1 MAAVRRHAGRKTA
14 FVAAGVIGAGL
25 AISALAWIALKPPAD
40 LLNDPVGA
48 AESAPDYIPGGGLC
62 RPAHIAQL
70 RGGPYY
76 RPRIDRCAQAA
87 ETHRIQIETLKAQ
100 AGAADAAWAQARLTY
115 LITRILVIGAIFT
128 GWILGATLWAAWAL
142 SRGAPPRAG
151 ESADTARPVLQL
163 DGVSISRRGGG
174 QANAFFVRLKWKNVG
189 GAPAVIEDCVVRC
202 DDLERL
208 PKQPEY
214 AAAVAIDCPRD
225 LAPGA
230 AFETQGFGPAVG
242 GAHGEA
248 RAVNNG
254 LPVRVV
260 VYGRLAYR
268 DPAGRAHS
276 TGFSM
281 EVSPDAQAMRRVD
294 DAAFAYA
301 T

>member
-25 AISALAWIALKPPAD
+25 AISALAWIVLTPSSGV
-40 LLNDPVGA
+40 LGDPEA
-48 AESAPDYIPGGGLC
+48 ATKSAPGFYPGGGLC

-76 RPRIDRCAQAA
+76 RPRVDRCAQAA
-87 ETHRIQIETLKAQ
+87 ETHRIQVETLKAQ
-100 AGAADAAWAQARLTY
+100 AGAAHAALAQTRLTY
-115 LITRILVIGAIFT
+115 LITRILVIGAIST
-128 GWILGATLWAAWAL
+128 GWILGATLWVAWAL
-142 SRGAPPRAG
+142 SRGARPRAA
-151 ESADTARPVLQL
+151 EAVDIARPVLQL
-163 DGVSISRRGGG
+163 DGVGISRRGGG

-189 GAPAVIEDCVVRC
+189 GAPAVIEDCVVLC

-208 PKQPEY
+208 PEQPEY
-214 AAAVAIDCPRD
+214 AAAVAIECPRN
-225 LAPGA
+225 LAPGG
-230 AFETQGFGPAVG
+230 AFETKGFGPAVG
-242 GAHGEA
+242 GVHGEA
-248 RAVNNG
+248 RAVKNG
-254 LPVRVV
+254 VPVRVM
-260 VYGRLAYR
+260 VYGRLTYR

-294 DAAFAYA
+294 DADYAFA